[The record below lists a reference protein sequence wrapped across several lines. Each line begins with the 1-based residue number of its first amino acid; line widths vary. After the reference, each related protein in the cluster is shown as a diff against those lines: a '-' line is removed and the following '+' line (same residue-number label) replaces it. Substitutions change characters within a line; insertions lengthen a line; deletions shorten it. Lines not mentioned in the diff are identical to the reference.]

1 MKVWGVL
8 LLGVGGGAVAGV
20 LGGRP
25 VMVPAIVA
33 LGLGA
38 VLLGVGARRRG
49 SDLVGDATATRTPT
63 AGDAGPAPLARHLG
77 SRVEHVLRLAEE
89 QAADHI
95 AEAEATAARIVAD
108 ARAEADR
115 LKST

>member
-1 MKVWGVL
+1 MKVLGVL
-8 LLGVGGGAVAGV
+8 LLGVGGGVIVGVQAG
-20 LGGRP
+20 RS

-33 LGLGA
+33 LVLGV
-38 VLLGVGARRRG
+38 VLLSFGVRRRG
-49 SDLVGDATATRTPT
+49 GDLVGDATATRAAT
-63 AGDAGPAPLARHLG
+63 AGDAGVAPSFKNLG
-77 SRVEHVLRLAEE
+77 SRVEHVLKLAED